1 MNDFSPTN
9 ATSARTRPLRRIV
22 FPGSVALFLLG
33 CQEQQ
38 APTTEEIRKAYAAHV
53 GGDPA
58 HAAGLA
64 AKAPPVVIPNQEPK
78 CTPDGNGHFD
88 CRIRVIFEAKDSKR
102 SQRSQEHNLH
112 IRRDAGTW
120 IIDSLN

>member
-1 MNDFSPTN
+1 MHCSSSDAKS
-9 ATSARTRPLRRIV
+9 SRLPL
-22 FPGSVALFLLG
+22 
-33 CQEQQ
+33 Q
-38 APTTEEIRKAYAAHV
+38 RKFERLI
-53 GGDPA
+53 GDDPA

-64 AKAPPVVIPNQEPK
+64 AKAPPVVIPNQEPR

-112 IRRDAGTW
+112 IKRDAGTW